1 MTLKRREA
9 RTLAILLAAA
19 LILLAHRTL
28 VLTRPRTPEVQ
39 HAASPPPKVD
49 LNRASLAEIEAL
61 PGIGPKAA
69 AEIVSRRPF
78 QSLADLAQVPGIG
91 PRGLDRLSAWVR
103 VSP

>member
-28 VLTRPRTPEVQ
+28 FLTRPRTPEIR
-39 HAASPPPKVD
+39 HTATPPPKID

-61 PGIGPKAA
+61 PGIGPKTAS
-69 AEIVSRRPF
+69 EIISRRPF
-78 QSLADLAQVPGIG
+78 QNLDDLSKVPGIG